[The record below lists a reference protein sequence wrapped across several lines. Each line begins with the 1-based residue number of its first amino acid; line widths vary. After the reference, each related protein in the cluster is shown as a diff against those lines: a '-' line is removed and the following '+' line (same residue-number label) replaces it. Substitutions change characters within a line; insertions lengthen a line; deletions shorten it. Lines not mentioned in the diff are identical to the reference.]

1 MFKNFID
8 NFENYICRILLVAFT
23 SILFMQI
30 IAREVFDHSI
40 SWSEES
46 AVYLFVWFVFFGA
59 SRAIR
64 IETHNRIDFQYK
76 YLPNKVVATFKVLA
90 ELSWFIFNLYFFY
103 LCYDFVFN
111 KMNLYWKS
119 QTLGVPMKMIYMI
132 MPIAFLLMTLR
143 HIQVNLKKL
152 FDRGVAADASLRN
165 KQAKEMT

>member
-1 MFKNFID
+1 MFKNIID

-30 IAREVFDHSI
+30 IAREIFDHSI

-64 IETHNRIDFQYK
+64 IEAHNRIDFQYK
-76 YLPNKVVATFKVLA
+76 YLPKKVVAIFKILA
-90 ELSWFIFNLYFFY
+90 ELSWLLFNLYFFY

-119 QTLGVPMKMIYMI
+119 QTLGIPMKMIYMI

-143 HIQVNLKKL
+143 HIQINLKKIIQ
-152 FDRGVAADASLRN
+152 RCTTSSCIKN
-165 KQAKEMT
+165 NQAKEMI